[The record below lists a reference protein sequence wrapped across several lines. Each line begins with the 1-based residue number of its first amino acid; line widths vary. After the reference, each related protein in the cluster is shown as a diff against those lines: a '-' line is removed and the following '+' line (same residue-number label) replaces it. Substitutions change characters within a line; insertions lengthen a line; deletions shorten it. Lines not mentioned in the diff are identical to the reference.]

1 MLLRNIKWIN
11 YLDIHILDPK
21 KRNDFFKIDYV
32 WKYTTYKITVSFIK
46 KSEYM
51 PKILLFKY
59 S

>member
-21 KRNDFFKIDYV
+21 ERNDFFKWLLLKIYDVQNYSNF
-32 WKYTTYKITVSFIK
+32 YKK

-51 PKILLFKY
+51 PKINKIY
-59 S
+59 YH